1 MSYNYSNEFKNT
13 HNQISRK
20 RFQHDLADSSNST
33 NLKQN
38 NIRNI
43 KIRSHAVNT
52 KRLRNTFENVTQ
64 SKLNIDRV
72 LDLLSKDQLVHLLKK
87 SMDIEPKLESFVIEE
102 IDCKFFNNSKFKML
116 QKKIIASFNKLI
128 SQIPFERSNSS
139 ATSQSELSSM
149 DEPGEFASE
158 ESFKVADYSYIT
170 INDYSFEKI
179 KPNYLNFLNL
189 IYDYNEYALKF
200 TSLNMEIWSLLETSL
215 KILICLPKL
224 ENKSNN
230 YYKSYLIEKLD
241 ILVSNVLLEQTK
253 DKDFD
258 KIRNIEMIINMNR
271 SRFNFLISSLGVE
284 KFAHVN
290 SFINSICGSFIP
302 NTISSTENEQPKNN
316 VSGMDYIK
324 NFLQEQS
331 SVKNSVINNINNN
344 GNFEFHDS
352 IFITGN
358 NDDRY
363 SHDSRNELN
372 KNNGNNADALGNIS
386 TELAMSSA
394 SAYLT

>member
-1 MSYNYSNEFKNT
+1 MSYYHNNEFKNT

-20 RFQHDLADSSNST
+20 RFQHDVADSSNPI
-33 NLKQN
+33 NLKSH

-52 KRLRNTFENVTQ
+52 KRLRNASENVTQ

-72 LDLLSKDQLVHLLKK
+72 LDLLTKDQLVHLLKK
-87 SMDIEPKLESFVIEE
+87 SMDIEPKLESFVLEE

-116 QKKIIASFNKLI
+116 QKKIIANFNKLI

-139 ATSQSELSSM
+139 ASSQSDFSSI
-149 DEPGEFASE
+149 DESGEFVSE

-170 INDYSFEKI
+170 INDYSFEKV
-179 KPNYLNFLNL
+179 KPSFLNFLNL

-258 KIRNIEMIINMNR
+258 KIKNIEMIINMNR
-271 SRFNFLISSLGVE
+271 SKFNFLISSLGVE
-284 KFAHVN
+284 KFVHVN
-290 SFINSICGSFIP
+290 NFINNLCGTFIP

-316 VSGMDYIK
+316 ASGMDYIK

-331 SVKNSVINNINNN
+331 SANNSVINNINNN

-352 IFITGN
+352 ILITGDS
-358 NDDRY
+358 DDRY
-363 SHDSRNELN
+363 SHGSRNDLN
-372 KNNGNNADALGNIS
+372 TNNGNNADALGNLS